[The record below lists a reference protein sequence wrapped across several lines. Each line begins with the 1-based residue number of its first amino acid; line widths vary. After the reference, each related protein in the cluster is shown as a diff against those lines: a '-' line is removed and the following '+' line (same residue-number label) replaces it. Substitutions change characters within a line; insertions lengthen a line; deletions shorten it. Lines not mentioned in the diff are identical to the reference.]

1 MSTSEPMAD
10 LPTPN
15 GSGDHRALVEALATT
30 DVLRRVAGTVAI
42 LLYEAEYLEDG
53 SYHCN
58 VFMGEGLESL
68 LGPVPTDRTPEEAW
82 EDAVHPDDRAAYEA
96 ADALLRADQPA
107 EVEYRLVGY
116 DGRVRWVWDRM
127 RPRRSPEGRLLVDG
141 IVADITERKKEADAL
156 EEARR
161 ELQHIAY
168 HDSLT
173 SLPNRAAFQQ
183 KLDAAVGRC
192 PGQTC
197 AVGVLFIDL
206 DNFKLINDSFGH
218 AAGDELLCAI
228 AGRLQEATRAGDVV
242 ARQGGDE
249 FLVLLADIEKE
260 DADGDPEYAR
270 KAAEVVAK
278 KIRRTLR
285 TPFVVSGV
293 EIYVSASIGVSLYPD
308 DAADSET
315 LLKHADAAMY
325 RAKDAGRDCH
335 ALYAVDKDDALVQLS
350 MAGRL
355 RSAIERG
362 EGLVLHYQ
370 PLVELRGGAIVGAEA
385 LIRWQDG
392 ERLVPPGDFLP
403 LAERTGLMG
412 PLSDWVIGEA
422 CRQAK
427 AWRDR
432 RVDLYVSINLPPS
445 FWQPTAMR
453 HVLSTIESF
462 GLNPDRLMIEIT
474 ESAMMVESRANME
487 PILAELHE
495 RGLRLA
501 IDDFGS
507 GHSSLSRL
515 NQMRVSTLKIDRSF
529 VQDLPDDE
537 NAAVLVMSI
546 IQLARNLGL
555 DPLAEGIETEE
566 QRDFFLAH
574 GCELGQGFHFS
585 RPVKPA
591 ELETLYRASRA
602 AESAA

>member
-1 MSTSEPMAD
+1 MPD
-10 LPTPN
+10 LPAPN
-15 GSGDHRALVEALATT
+15 GSGDNSALAEALATT

-42 LLYEAEYLEDG
+42 HLYEMEYLEDG
-53 SYHCN
+53 GYVCN
-58 VFMGEGLESL
+58 TFIGEGLESL
-68 LGPVPTDRTPEEAW
+68 LGPLPQDRTPEEAW
-82 EDAVHPDDRAAYEA
+82 EDAVHPDDRETYDSAEA
-96 ADALLRADQPA
+96 QLERNEPV

-116 DGRVRWVWDRM
+116 DGRTRWVWDRM
-127 RPRRSPEGRLLVDG
+127 RPRRTPDGRLLVDG
-141 IVADITERKKEADAL
+141 IVADITERKKAADAL

-161 ELQHIAY
+161 ELHHIAF
-168 HDSLT
+168 HDPLT
-173 SLPNRAAFQQ
+173 NLPNRTAFQE
-183 KLDAAVGRC
+183 KLDEALARC
-192 PGQTC
+192 PAKSC
-197 AVGVLFIDL
+197 AVAVLFIDL

-228 AGRLQEATRAGDVV
+228 ARRLQDATRAEDLV
-242 ARQGGDE
+242 ARQSGDE
-249 FLVLLADIEKE
+249 FLVLLADIEPPKNS
-260 DADGDPEYAR
+260 AHPEYAR
-270 KAAEVVAK
+270 AAAEVVAK
-278 KIRRTLR
+278 KVRRTLR
-285 TPFVVSGV
+285 APFVVSGV
-293 EIYVSASIGVSLYPD
+293 EIFVSASIGVSLFPD
-308 DAADSET
+308 DAGDSET
-315 LLKHADAAMY
+315 LLKHADTAMY

-335 ALYAVDKDDALVQLS
+335 ALYAVDKDDALAQLS

-355 RSAIERG
+355 RNAIERG

-370 PLVELRGGAIVGAEA
+370 PLVQLRSGEIVGAEA

-392 ERLVPPGDFLP
+392 ERLVPPADFLP

-412 PLSDWVIGEA
+412 PLSDWVVGEA

-432 RVDLYVSINLPPS
+432 CLDLYVSINLPPS

-474 ESAMMVESRANME
+474 ESAMMVESRPNME
-487 PILAELHE
+487 PVLAELHE

-529 VQDLPDDE
+529 VQDLPDDP
-537 NAAVLVMSI
+537 NAAVLATSI

-566 QRDFFLAH
+566 QRQFFLAH

>member
-1 MSTSEPMAD
+1 MPEQ
-10 LPTPN
+10 PTP
-15 GSGDHRALVEALATT
+15 SDHHALAEALATT

-42 LLYEAEYLEDG
+42 HLYEMEYQEDG
-53 SYHCN
+53 SYVCN
-58 VFMGEGLESL
+58 TFIGEGLESL
-68 LGPVPTDRTPEEAW
+68 VGPLPDDRTPEEAW
-82 EDAVHPDDRAAYEA
+82 DDAVHPDDRGAVDEA
-96 ADALLRADQPA
+96 SALLHADKPA

-116 DGRVRWVWDRM
+116 DGRTRWVWDRM
-127 RPRRSPEGRLLVDG
+127 RPRRTPDGRLLVDG
-141 IVADITERKKEADAL
+141 IVADVTERKKAADAL

-161 ELQHIAY
+161 ELQHIAF
-168 HDSLT
+168 HDTLT
-173 SLPNRAAFQQ
+173 SLPNRAAFQEQ
-183 KLDAAVGRC
+183 LDAAVARC
-192 PGQTC
+192 PEKSC
-197 AVGVLFIDL
+197 AVAVLFIDL

-228 AGRLQEATRAGDVV
+228 ASRLQAATRAGDVV

-249 FLVLLADIEKE
+249 FLVLLADIESTGAE
-260 DADGDPEYAR
+260 SDPEYAR

-285 TPFVVSGV
+285 APFVVADI
-293 EIYVSASIGVSLYPD
+293 EIYVSASIGVSLFPD

-335 ALYAVDKDDALVQLS
+335 ALYAVDKDDALAQLS

-362 EGLVLHYQ
+362 EELVLHYQ
-370 PLVELRGGAIVGAEA
+370 PLVELRTGSIVGAEA

-392 ERLVPPGDFLP
+392 ERLVPPIDFLP

-427 AWRDR
+427 VWRDR
-432 RVDLYVSINLPPS
+432 RLDLYVSINLPPS

-453 HVLSTIESF
+453 HVLATIESF

-487 PILAELHE
+487 TVIEELHE

-537 NAAVLVMSI
+537 NAAVLVTSI

-555 DPLAEGIETEE
+555 DPLAEGIETDE
-566 QRDFFLAH
+566 QRAFFLEH

-585 RPVKPA
+585 RPVKPS
-591 ELETLYRASRA
+591 ELETLYRASRV

>member
-1 MSTSEPMAD
+1 MLDDAAPIE
-10 LPTPN
+10 N
-15 GSGDHRALVEALATT
+15 GKNRSLAEALATT

-42 LLYEAEYLEDG
+42 LLYEAEYLQDG
-53 SYHCN
+53 TYHCN

-82 EDAVHPDDRAAYEA
+82 EDAVHPDDRAAYEE
-96 ADALLRADQPA
+96 ADALLRADKPA

-116 DGRVRWVWDRM
+116 DGRIRWVWDRM
-127 RPRRSPEGRLLVDG
+127 RPRRSPDGRLLVDG
-141 IVADITERKKEADAL
+141 IVADITERKKASDAL
-156 EEARR
+156 EDARR
-161 ELQHIAY
+161 ELQHIAF
-168 HDSLT
+168 HDALT
-173 SLPNRAAFQQ
+173 SLPNRVAFQER
-183 KLDAAVGRC
+183 LDAAIGAC
-192 PGQTC
+192 PDRTC
-197 AVGVLFIDL
+197 AVAVLFIDL

-218 AAGDELLCAI
+218 AAGDELLIAV
-228 AGRLQEATRAGDVV
+228 AGRLEAATRAGDIV

-249 FLVLLADIEKE
+249 FLVLLGDIQPSEVPQ
-260 DADGDPEYAR
+260 DPDFAYR
-270 KAAEVVAK
+270 AAEVVAK

-285 TPFVVSGV
+285 APFVVSGV
-293 EIYVSASIGVSLYPD
+293 EIFVNASIGVSVYPD
-308 DAADSET
+308 DAPDSET

-325 RAKDAGRDCH
+325 RAKDAGRDCY
-335 ALYAVDKDDALVQLS
+335 ALYAMDKDDALAQLS

-355 RSAIERG
+355 RTAIEKA

-370 PLVELRGGAIVGAEA
+370 PLVRLDSGEIVGAEA

-392 ERLVPPGDFLP
+392 DRLVPPGDFLP

-412 PLSDWVIGEA
+412 PLSDWVLVEA

-427 AWRDR
+427 TWRDR
-432 RVDLYVSINLPPS
+432 RLDLYVSINLPPS

-453 HVLSTIESF
+453 HVLATIESY

-474 ESAMMVESRANME
+474 ESGMMGVDSRANMDSVVD
-487 PILAELHE
+487 ELHD

-515 NQMRVSTLKIDRSF
+515 GQMRVSTLKIDRSF
-529 VQDLPDDE
+529 VQDLPEDR
-537 NAAVLVMSI
+537 NSAVLVSSI

-555 DPLAEGIETEE
+555 DPLAEGIETDE
-566 QRDFFLAH
+566 QRAFFLEH

-585 RPVKPA
+585 RPVVA
-591 ELETLYRASRA
+591 GELETLYRASRA
-602 AESAA
+602 AESVA

>member
-1 MSTSEPMAD
+1 MSD

-15 GSGDHRALVEALATT
+15 GGGDHRALAEALATT

-42 LLYEAEYLEDG
+42 HLYEMEYQEDG
-53 SYHCN
+53 SYVCN
-58 VFMGEGLESL
+58 TFIGEGLESL
-68 LGPVPTDRTPEEAW
+68 LGPLPDDRTPEEAW
-82 EDAVHPDDRAAYEA
+82 DDAVHPDDREA
-96 ADALLRADQPA
+96 VDEASAQLHRDLPT

-116 DGRVRWVWDRM
+116 DGRTRWVWDRM
-127 RPRRSPEGRLLVDG
+127 RPRRTPDGRLLVDG
-141 IVADITERKKEADAL
+141 IVADVTDRKKAADAL

-161 ELQHIAY
+161 ELQHIAF
-168 HDSLT
+168 HDPLT
-173 SLPNRAAFQQ
+173 SLPNRAAFQE

-192 PGQTC
+192 SGKPC

-228 AGRLQEATRAGDVV
+228 AGRLQGATRGGDVV

-249 FLVLLADIEKE
+249 FLVLLGDIEPP
-260 DADGDPEYAR
+260 ADSDDPGYAR

-285 TPFVVSGV
+285 APFVVAGV
-293 EIYVSASIGVSLYPD
+293 EIFVSASIGVSLYPD

-315 LLKHADAAMY
+315 LLKHADTAMY

-335 ALYAVDKDDALVQLS
+335 ALYAMDKDDALAQLS

-355 RSAIERG
+355 RTAIERE

-370 PLVELRGGAIVGAEA
+370 PLVELRTGSIVGAEA
-385 LIRWQDG
+385 LIRWQDAD
-392 ERLVPPGDFLP
+392 RLVPPADFLP

-427 AWRDR
+427 VWRDR
-432 RVDLYVSINLPPS
+432 QLDLYVSINLPPS

-453 HVLSTIESF
+453 HVLATIESF

-487 PILAELHE
+487 TVIEELHE

-529 VQDLPDDE
+529 VQDLPHDE
-537 NAAVLVMSI
+537 NAAVLVTSI
-546 IQLARNLGL
+546 IQLAKNLGL

-566 QRDFFLAH
+566 QRAFFLEH

-585 RPVKPA
+585 RPVRPV
-591 ELETLYRASRA
+591 ELETLYRGSRV

>member
-1 MSTSEPMAD
+1 MAD
-10 LPTPN
+10 HMTPN
-15 GSGDHRALVEALATT
+15 GDGDHHALAEALATT

-42 LLYEAEYLEDG
+42 HLYEMEYLADG
-53 SYHCN
+53 SYVCN
-58 VFMGEGLESL
+58 TFIGEGLESL
-68 LGPVPTDRTPEEAW
+68 VGPLPSNRTPEEAW
-82 EDAVHPDDRAAYEA
+82 EDAVHPDDRAAVEEA
-96 ADALLRADQPA
+96 VELLERDQPT

-116 DGRVRWVWDRM
+116 DGRTRWVWDRM
-127 RPRRSPEGRLLVDG
+127 RPRRTPDGRLIVDG
-141 IVADITERKKEADAL
+141 IVADITERKKEAEAL
-156 EEARR
+156 EDARR
-161 ELQHIAY
+161 QLHHIAF

-173 SLPNRAAFQQ
+173 SLPNRAAFQES
-183 KLDAAVGRC
+183 LDEALVRC
-192 PGQTC
+192 SEGGC
-197 AVGVLFIDL
+197 AVAVLFIDV

-218 AAGDELLCAI
+218 SAGDELLCAI
-228 AGRLQEATRAGDVV
+228 AGRLQRATRVADVV

-249 FLVLLADIEKE
+249 FLVLLADMGPKGEPSNP
-260 DADGDPEYAR
+260 DHAR
-270 KAAEVVAK
+270 KAAEVVAT
-278 KIRRTLR
+278 KIRKTLR
-285 TPFVVSGV
+285 TPFVASGV
-293 EIYVSASIGVSLYPD
+293 EIFVSASIGVSLYPD
-308 DAADSET
+308 DALDSET
-315 LLKHADAAMY
+315 LFKHADAAMY

-335 ALYAVDKDDALVQLS
+335 ALYAVDKEDALTQLS

-355 RSAIERG
+355 RTGVERG

-370 PLVELRGGAIVGAEA
+370 PLVELRGGKIVGAEA

-392 ERLVPPGDFLP
+392 ERLVPPADFLP

-427 AWRDR
+427 IWRDR
-432 RVDLYVSINLPPS
+432 ELDLYVSINLPPS

-453 HVLSTIESF
+453 HVLTTIESF
-462 GLNPDRLMIEIT
+462 GLNPNRLMIEIT
-474 ESAMMVESRANME
+474 ESAMMVESRTSME
-487 PILAELHE
+487 PVLAELHD

-515 NQMRVSTLKIDRSF
+515 NEMRVSTLKIDRSF
-529 VQDLPDDE
+529 VHGLPEDR
-537 NAAVLVMSI
+537 NSVVLVASI

-555 DPLAEGIETEE
+555 DPLAEGIETEA
-566 QRDFFLAH
+566 QRDFFLEH

-585 RPVKPA
+585 RPVVAA

>member
-1 MSTSEPMAD
+1 MAPQPSRED
-10 LPTPN
+10 DNRSL
-15 GSGDHRALVEALATT
+15 AEALATT

-42 LLYEAEYLEDG
+42 HLYEMEYLADG
-53 SYHCN
+53 SYVCN
-58 VFMGEGLESL
+58 TFIGEGLESL
-68 LGPVPTDRTPEEAW
+68 LGPLPEDRTPEEAW
-82 EDAVHPDDRAAYEA
+82 DEAVHPDDRAAVDTASE
-96 ADALLRADQPA
+96 LLYNDEPA

-116 DGRVRWVWDRM
+116 DGRTRWVWDRM
-127 RPRRSPEGRLLVDG
+127 RPRRTPDGRLLVDG
-141 IVADITERKKEADAL
+141 IVADITERKKAADAL

-161 ELQHIAY
+161 ELHHIAF
-168 HDSLT
+168 HDPLT
-173 SLPNRAAFQQ
+173 SLPNRVAFQE
-183 KLDAAVGRC
+183 KLDAAVARC
-192 PGQTC
+192 PDKTC
-197 AVGVLFIDL
+197 AVGVLFVDL

-228 AGRLQEATRAGDVV
+228 AGRLQGATRAADIV

-249 FLVLLADIEKE
+249 FLVLLADIDPPEVPA
-260 DADGDPEYAR
+260 DAEYAR
-270 KAAEVVAK
+270 DAAEVVAR

-285 TPFVVSGV
+285 APFMVSGV
-293 EIYVSASIGVSLYPD
+293 EIFVSASIGVSLYPD

-315 LLKHADAAMY
+315 LLKHADTAMY

-335 ALYAVDKDDALVQLS
+335 ALYAVDKDDALAQLS

-355 RSAIERG
+355 RTAIEKAD
-362 EGLVLHYQ
+362 GLVLHYQ
-370 PLVELRGGAIVGAEA
+370 PLVRLDTADIVGAEA

-392 ERLVPPGDFLP
+392 ERLVPPSDFLP

-422 CRQAK
+422 CAQAK
-427 AWRDR
+427 QWRDR
-432 RVDLYVSINLPPS
+432 KVDLYVSINLPPS

-474 ESAMMVESRANME
+474 ESAMMVETRANMD
-487 PILAELHE
+487 PVIDELHE

-529 VQDLPDDE
+529 VQDLPGDP
-537 NAAVLVMSI
+537 NSAVLVSSI

-566 QRDFFLAH
+566 QRAFFLEH